1 MTADDSHRVQAGGG
15 DRVLVG
21 PKARARYYAWLNRNN
36 SPSTNRA
43 VVAGLRTFGPAL
55 SLPFPLPMSQPA
67 KKSAIEHRDLALRRR
82 RRWATVSVVFT
93 LTLVC
98 FSYYFYQ
105 VFFTANIETK
115 GKPTYV
121 IVPRGADWKAA
132 LKAIEA
138 TGVVVDKLSLHFVAK
153 LMKYPAHVK
162 PGRYELKEGYTNRQ
176 LINVLKAGIQSPLK
190 LTFTNVRLRR
200 ELAEKLSHQIDA
212 RPRQLDSLLSSP
224 DYTRRLGFDTTT
236 VLSMFI
242 PNTYELYWNTSA
254 DKLLKRMKQEY
265 EKFWTPAR
273 DAERDRLKLTRAQV
287 STLASIVEAEQ
298 QQHADERPRIAG
310 VYLNRLKRGMKLQ
323 ADPTVVY
330 ANGDFTL
337 KRVLNVHLLKDSPY
351 NTYKYAGLPPGPINL
366 PSIASID
373 AVLKPESNSYLYFC
387 AKEDF
392 SGYHAFAPDKAGHLV
407 NARRYQAALNRAG
420 IR

>member
-1 MTADDSHRVQAGGG
+1 MT
-15 DRVLVG
+15 
-21 PKARARYYAWLNRNN
+21 
-36 SPSTNRA
+36 
-43 VVAGLRTFGPAL
+43 PA
-55 SLPFPLPMSQPA
+55 A
-67 KKSAIEHRDLALRRR
+67 KKSRTDYKAQAQRRR
-82 RRWATVSVVFT
+82 NRYATISVVIS

-115 GKPTYV
+115 GKPAYV
-121 IVPRGADWKAA
+121 IIRRGEDWKAA
-132 LKAIEA
+132 LKSIEA
-138 TGVVVDKLSLHFVAK
+138 SGTVIDRLSLHFVAK
-153 LMKYPAHVK
+153 LMKYPGHVK

-200 ELAEKLSHQIDA
+200 ELATKLSGQIDA
-212 RPRQLDSLLSSP
+212 RPEQIDSLLSSP
-224 DYTRRLGFDTTT
+224 SYTRKLGFDTTT
-236 VLSMFI
+236 VMTMFI

-254 DKLLKRMKQEY
+254 ENLMKRMKKEY

-273 DAERDRLKLTRAQV
+273 DEKREKLKLSRAEV

-310 VYLNRLKRGMKLQ
+310 VYLNRLRRGMKLQ

-330 ANGDFTL
+330 ANGDFSI
-337 KRVLNVHLLKDSPY
+337 KRVLNVHLTKDSPY

-366 PSIASID
+366 PSISSID
-373 AVLKPESNSYLYFC
+373 AVLNPEQHSYLYFC

-392 SGYHAFAPDKAGHLV
+392 SGYHAFAVNEAGHLL

-420 IR
+420 IK

>member
-1 MTADDSHRVQAGGG
+1 
-15 DRVLVG
+15 
-21 PKARARYYAWLNRNN
+21 
-36 SPSTNRA
+36 
-43 VVAGLRTFGPAL
+43 
-55 SLPFPLPMSQPA
+55 MSQPA
-67 KKSAIEHRDLALRRR
+67 QKSILERRDQALKRR
-82 RRWATVSVVFT
+82 RRWATVSIIFT
-93 LTLVC
+93 LALVC

-115 GKPTYV
+115 GKPTHV
-121 IVPRGADWKAA
+121 IIRRGDDWKTA
-132 LKAIEA
+132 LQNIDA

-153 LMKYPAHVK
+153 LMKYPEHVK

-176 LINVLKAGIQSPLK
+176 LINVLKAGLQSPLK
-190 LTFTNVRLRR
+190 LTFTNVRLRG
-200 ELAEKLSHQIDA
+200 ELANKLSNQIDA
-212 RPRQLDSLLSSP
+212 QPAQIDSLLSSP
-224 DYTRRLGFDTTT
+224 AYTRSLGFDTTT

-254 DKLLKRMKQEY
+254 NNLMQRMKKEY

-273 DAERDRLKLTRAQV
+273 DAQREKLNLTRAQV

-330 ANGDFTL
+330 ANRDFTI
-337 KRVLNVHLLKDSPY
+337 KRVLNVHLQKDSPY
-351 NTYKYAGLPPGPINL
+351 NTYKYGGLPPGPINL

-373 AVLKPESNSYLYFC
+373 AVLKPESNNYLYFC

-392 SGYHAFAPDKAGHLV
+392 TGYHAFATNERDHIL
-407 NARRYQAALNRAG
+407 NARRYQAALTRAG

>member
-1 MTADDSHRVQAGGG
+1 LRLTSEGWPRITGGG
-15 DRVLVG
+15 NAPPGQTKEAGKVLRPAETTQLCGRV
-21 PKARARYYAWLNRNN
+21 RA
-36 SPSTNRA
+36 A
-43 VVAGLRTFGPAL
+43 VACLRTFDAAPSTSVFSPMAKPVQKSILERRDDAL
-55 SLPFPLPMSQPA
+55 
-67 KKSAIEHRDLALRRR
+67 KRRK
-82 RRWATVSVVFT
+82 RWGVVSVVFT
-93 LTLVC
+93 LAL
-98 FSYYFYQ
+98 
-105 VFFTANIETK
+105 ETR
-115 GKPTYV
+115 GKSTYV
-121 IVPRGADWKAA
+121 IVHRGDDWQTA
-132 LKAIEA
+132 LKTIDA
-138 TGVVVDKLSLHFVAK
+138 TGTVVDKLSLHFVAK

-162 PGRYELKEGYTNRQ
+162 PGRYELKDGFTNRQ
-176 LINVLKAGIQSPLK
+176 LINVLKAGLQSPLK

-200 ELAEKLSHQIDA
+200 ELADKLSTQIDA
-212 RPRQLDSLLSSP
+212 RPATIDSLLSSP
-224 DYTRRLGFDTTT
+224 GYTRSLGFDTTT

-254 DKLLKRMKQEY
+254 INLMQRMKKEY

-273 DAERDRLKLTRAQV
+273 DAEREKLHLTRAQV

-330 ANGDFTL
+330 ANRDFTI
-337 KRVLNVHLLKDSPY
+337 KRVLNVHLQKDSPY

-373 AVLKPESNSYLYFC
+373 AVLKPESNNYLYFC

-392 SGYHAFAPDKAGHLV
+392 SGYHAFATNVTEHIA

>member
-1 MTADDSHRVQAGGG
+1 
-15 DRVLVG
+15 
-21 PKARARYYAWLNRNN
+21 
-36 SPSTNRA
+36 
-43 VVAGLRTFGPAL
+43 
-55 SLPFPLPMSQPA
+55 MSQPA
-67 KKSAIEHRDLALRRR
+67 KKSAIEYRDQALKRR

-98 FSYYFYQ
+98 FSFYFYQ

-121 IVPRGADWKAA
+121 VVHRGQDWQQA
-132 LKAIEA
+132 LRTIEA
-138 TGVVVDKLSLHFVAK
+138 TGVVVDRLSLHFVAK
-153 LMKYPAHVK
+153 LMKYPGHVK
-162 PGRYELKEGYTNRQ
+162 PGRYELKDGYTNRQ
-176 LINVLKAGIQSPLK
+176 LINVLKAGLQSPLK

-200 ELAEKLSHQIDA
+200 ELADKLSDQIDA
-212 RPRQLDSLLSSP
+212 RPREIDSLLSSP
-224 DYTRRLGFDTTT
+224 SYTRGLGFDTTT

-254 DKLLKRMKQEY
+254 DNLMKRMKKEY

-273 DAERDRLKLTRAQV
+273 DAAREKRHLTRAEV

-298 QQHADERPRIAG
+298 QQHPDERPRIAG

-330 ANGDFTL
+330 ANGDFTI
-337 KRVLNVHLLKDSPY
+337 KRVLNVHLQKDSPY

-373 AVLKPESNSYLYFC
+373 AVLKPESNNYLYFC

-392 SGYHAFAPDKAGHLV
+392 SGYHAFATNEAEHTL
-407 NARRYQAALNRAG
+407 NARRYQAALTRAG

>member
-1 MTADDSHRVQAGGG
+1 M
-15 DRVLVG
+15 
-21 PKARARYYAWLNRNN
+21 P
-36 SPSTNRA
+36 
-43 VVAGLRTFGPAL
+43 
-55 SLPFPLPMSQPA
+55 QPA
-67 KKSAIEHRDLALRRR
+67 KKSALEYRDQALRRR

-93 LTLVC
+93 LLLVC

-115 GKPTYV
+115 GRPTYV
-121 IVPRGADWKAA
+121 TIRRGDDWQAA
-132 LKAIEA
+132 LRRIDA
-138 TGVVVDKLSLHFVAK
+138 TGAVVDKLSLHFVAK
-153 LMKYPAHVK
+153 LLKYPAHVK
-162 PGRYELKEGYTNRQ
+162 PGHYELKEGYTNRQ
-176 LINVLKAGIQSPLK
+176 LVNVLKGGFQSPLR

-200 ELAEKLSHQIDA
+200 ELADKLGAQLDV
-212 RPRQLDSLLSSP
+212 RPAQLDSLLASP
-224 DYTRRLGFDTTT
+224 AYTRRLGFDTTT
-236 VLSMFI
+236 VLGMFI

-254 DKLLKRMKQEY
+254 PNLLLRMKQEY
-265 EKFWTPAR
+265 ERFWTPAR
-273 DAERDRLKLTRAQV
+273 DARRAALGLTRAQV

-330 ANGDFTL
+330 ANRDFAI
-337 KRVLNVHLLKDSPY
+337 KRVLNVHLQKDSPY

-373 AVLKPESNSYLYFC
+373 AVLQPESNSYLYFC

-392 SGYHAFAPDKAGHLV
+392 SGYHAFATTETGHLL
-407 NARRYQAALNRAG
+407 NAHRYQAALNRAG

>member
-1 MTADDSHRVQAGGG
+1 
-15 DRVLVG
+15 
-21 PKARARYYAWLNRNN
+21 
-36 SPSTNRA
+36 
-43 VVAGLRTFGPAL
+43 
-55 SLPFPLPMSQPA
+55 MSQPA
-67 KKSAIEHRDLALRRR
+67 KKSAIEYRDQALRRR

-121 IVPRGADWKAA
+121 IVPRGADWQAA
-132 LKAIEA
+132 LKTIDA

-153 LMKYPAHVK
+153 LMKYPGHVK
-162 PGRYELKEGYTNRQ
+162 PGRYELKNGYTNRE
-176 LINVLKAGIQSPLK
+176 LVNVLKAGLQSPLR
-190 LTFTNVRLRR
+190 LTFANVRLRR
-200 ELAEKLSHQIDA
+200 ELADKLSGQIDA
-212 RPRQLDSLLSSP
+212 RPAQIDSLLASP
-224 DYTRRLGFDTTT
+224 GYTRSLGFDTTT
-236 VLSMFI
+236 VLGMFI

-254 DKLLKRMKQEY
+254 ENLMRRMKKEY
-265 EKFWTPAR
+265 EQFWTPAR
-273 DAERDRLKLTRAQV
+273 DAQREKLKLTRAEV

-330 ANGDFTL
+330 ANRDFAI
-337 KRVLNVHLLKDSPY
+337 KRVLNVHLQKDSPY
-351 NTYKYAGLPPGPINL
+351 NTYMYGGLPPGPINL

-373 AVLKPESNSYLYFC
+373 AVLKPESNNYLYFC

-392 SGYHAFAPDKAGHLV
+392 SGYHAFATNEREHTM
-407 NARRYQAALNRAG
+407 NARRYQAALSRAG

>member
-1 MTADDSHRVQAGGG
+1 M
-15 DRVLVG
+15 
-21 PKARARYYAWLNRNN
+21 
-36 SPSTNRA
+36 
-43 VVAGLRTFGPAL
+43 
-55 SLPFPLPMSQPA
+55 
-67 KKSAIEHRDLALRRR
+67 RDAALRRR

-93 LTLVC
+93 LALVC
-98 FSYYFYQ
+98 FSYYLYQ

-121 IVPRGADWKAA
+121 IVHRGDDWQAA
-132 LKAIEA
+132 LRTIDA

-162 PGRYELKEGYTNRQ
+162 PGRYELKDGYTNRQ
-176 LINVLKAGIQSPLK
+176 LVNVLKAGLQSPLR
-190 LTFTNVRLRR
+190 LTFANVRLRR
-200 ELAEKLSHQIDA
+200 ELADKLSTQIDA
-212 RPRQLDSLLSSP
+212 RPAQIDSLLSSP
-224 DYTRRLGFDTTT
+224 AYTRSLGFDTTT
-236 VLSMFI
+236 VLGMFI

-254 DKLLKRMKQEY
+254 RNLMQRMKKEY
-265 EKFWTPAR
+265 EKFWTPER
-273 DAERDRLKLTRAQV
+273 DAAREKLRLTRTQV

-310 VYLNRLKRGMKLQ
+310 VYLNRLRQGMKLQ

-337 KRVLNVHLLKDSPY
+337 KRVLNVHLQKDSPY

-366 PSIASID
+366 PSIASLD
-373 AVLKPESNSYLYFC
+373 AVLKPERTNFLYFC

-392 SGYHAFAPDKAGHLV
+392 SGYHAFAATVAEHQA
-407 NARRYQAALNRAG
+407 NARRYQAALNKAG
-420 IR
+420 IK